1 MAISYPLSLPTTTSY
16 ASARMTARS
25 VVGVTKSPFTGA
37 QQVQKHQGQWWEWEA
52 HLAPMTRAS
61 AEEWIAFM
69 LSLNGQQGTFLL
81 GDPLGSTA
89 RGIASGTPLV
99 KGASQTGN
107 SLITDGWTASQTGIL
122 KAGDYF
128 QLGTGSSSKLYK
140 VLADANSDGSGDATF
155 DIFPA
160 INTAV
165 ADDLAITVASPKGL
179 FRLASNEMGFDLKQA
194 QQYGIAFSA
203 IGVV

>member
-1 MAISYPLSLPTTTSY
+1 MAISYPLSLPNTTSY

-37 QQVQKHQGQWWEWEA
+37 QQVQKHQGQHWEWEA
-52 HLAPMTRAS
+52 HLVPMTRAS

-69 LSLNGQQGTFLL
+69 LSLNGMQGTFLL
-81 GDPLGSTA
+81 GDPLGATA
-89 RGIASGTPLV
+89 LGVASGTPLV
-99 KGASQTGN
+99 KGASQTGS
-107 SLITDGWTASQTGIL
+107 SLITDGWTATQTGIL
-122 KAGDYF
+122 KSGDYF

-165 ADDLAITVASPKGL
+165 ANDATITVASPKGL

-194 QQYGIAFSA
+194 QRYGIAFSA
-203 IGVV
+203 IGVI

>member
-1 MAISYPLSLPTTTSY
+1 MI
-16 ASARMTARS
+16 
-25 VVGVTKSPFTGA
+25 
-37 QQVQKHQGQWWEWEA
+37 
-52 HLAPMTRAS
+52 
-61 AEEWIAFM
+61 
-69 LSLNGQQGTFLL
+69 SLNGQQGTFLL
-81 GDPLGSTA
+81 GDPLGSTV
-89 RGIASGTPLV
+89 RGVGTGTPLV

-155 DIFPA
+155 DIWPS

-165 ADDLAITVASPKGL
+165 ANDSALTIASAKGV

-194 QQYGIAFSA
+194 QFYGIAFSA

>member
-1 MAISYPLSLPTTTSY
+1 MAISYPLSLPNTTSY

-52 HLAPMTRAS
+52 HLAPMTRAN
-61 AEEWIAFM
+61 AEAWIAF
-69 LSLNGQQGTFLL
+69 LFSLNGMQGTFLL
-81 GDPLGSTA
+81 GDPLGSSPQGVGT
-89 RGIASGTPLV
+89 GTPLV

-128 QLGTGSSSKLYK
+128 QLGTSSSSKLYK
-140 VLADANSDGSGDATF
+140 ILADANSDGSGDATF

-165 ADDLAITVASPKGL
+165 ADDSALVVSSAKGL

-194 QQYGIAFSA
+194 QNYGIAFSA
-203 IGVV
+203 YGVI

>member
-1 MAISYPLSLPTTTSY
+1 MAITYPLSLPSVTDY

-25 VVGVTKSPFTGA
+25 VVGVSQSPFTGA
-37 QQVQKHQGQWWEWEA
+37 QQVQKHQGQWWEFDA
-52 HLAPMTRAS
+52 RLVPMSRAS
-61 AEEWIAFM
+61 AETWIAFL
-69 LSLNGQQGTFLL
+69 LSLNGMQGTFLL
-81 GDPLGSTA
+81 GDPLGTTA
-89 RGIASGTPLV
+89 RGVGSGTPLV
-99 KGASQTGN
+99 NGASQTGN

-140 VLADANSDGSGDATF
+140 VLNDANSDGSGNATF
-155 DIFPA
+155 DIFPE

-165 ADDLAITVASPKGL
+165 ADDTAITVSSAKGL
-179 FRLASNEMGFDLKQA
+179 FRLTSNEMGFDLQQA

-203 IGVV
+203 MGVV

>member
-1 MAISYPLSLPTTTSY
+1 MAITYPLSLPDATSY
-16 ASARMTARS
+16 RSARMTARS
-25 VVGVTKSPFTGA
+25 VVGVTRSPFTGS
-37 QQVQKHQGQWWEWEA
+37 QQVQKHQGQWWEFEA
-52 HLAPMTRAS
+52 ALAPMARAS
-61 AEEWIAFM
+61 AEGWIAFL

-81 GDPLGSTA
+81 GDPLGSTV
-89 RGIASGTPLV
+89 RGVGTGTPLV

-128 QLGTGSSSKLYK
+128 QLGSGSSSKLYK

-155 DIFPA
+155 DIWPS

-165 ADDLAITVASPKGL
+165 DNNSALTISSAKGA
-179 FRLASNEMGFDLKQA
+179 FRLASNEMGFDLQQA
-194 QQYGIAFSA
+194 QQYGLAFSA
-203 IGVV
+203 IGVI

>member
-1 MAISYPLSLPTTTSY
+1 MAITYPLSLPNTTSF
-16 ASARMTARS
+16 ASARMTAKS
-25 VVGVTKSPFTGA
+25 VVGISKSPFTGS
-37 QQVQKHQGQWWEWEA
+37 QQVQKHQGQWWEFEA
-52 HLAPMTRAS
+52 GLAPMTRAN
-61 AEEWIAFM
+61 AELWISFM
-69 LSLNGQQGTFLL
+69 ISLNGQQGTFLL
-81 GDPLGSTA
+81 GDPLGSTV
-89 RGIASGTPLV
+89 RGVGTGTPLV

-155 DIFPA
+155 DIWPS

-165 ADDLAITVASPKGL
+165 ANDSALTIASAKGV

-194 QQYGIAFSA
+194 QFYGIAFSA

>member
-1 MAISYPLSLPTTTSY
+1 MAITYPLSLPDATSY
-16 ASARMTARS
+16 RSARMTARS
-25 VVGVTKSPFTGA
+25 VVGITRSPFTGS
-37 QQVQKHQGQWWEWEA
+37 QQVQKHQGQWWEFEA
-52 HLAPMTRAS
+52 ALAPMARAS
-61 AEEWIAFM
+61 AEGWIAFL

-81 GDPLGSTA
+81 GDPLGSTV
-89 RGIASGTPLV
+89 RGVGTGTPLV

-128 QLGTGSSSKLYK
+128 QLGSGSSSKLYK

-155 DIFPA
+155 DIWPS

-165 ADDLAITVASPKGL
+165 ADNSALTISSAKGA
-179 FRLASNEMGFDLKQA
+179 FRLASNEMGFDLQQA
-194 QQYGIAFSA
+194 QQYGLAFSA
-203 IGVV
+203 IGVI

>member
-1 MAISYPLSLPTTTSY
+1 MAITYPLSLPNTTSFE
-16 ASARMTARS
+16 SARMTARS
-25 VVGVTKSPFTGA
+25 VVGISKSPFTGA
-37 QQVQKHQGQWWEWEA
+37 QQVQKHQGQWWEFETK
-52 HLAPMTRAS
+52 LVPMTRAN
-61 AEEWIAFM
+61 AEAWLAFM
-69 LSLNGQQGTFLL
+69 LSLNGIQGTFLL

-89 RGIASGTPLV
+89 RGVASGTPLV

-155 DIFPA
+155 DIFPS

-165 ADDLAITVASPKGL
+165 ADNTALTVSSAKGL
-179 FRLASNEMGFDLKQA
+179 FRLASNEMGFELQQA

>member
-1 MAISYPLSLPTTTSY
+1 MAISYPLSLPNTTSY

-25 VVGVTKSPFTGA
+25 VVGVSKSPFTGHT
-37 QQVQKHQGQWWEWEA
+37 QVQAHTGKWWEFEA
-52 HLAPMTRAS
+52 HLVPMTRAS

-81 GDPLGSTA
+81 GDPLGATA
-89 RGIASGTPLV
+89 RGIGTGTPLV
-99 KGASQTGN
+99 KGASQTGS

-155 DIFPA
+155 DIFPS

-165 ADDLAITVASPKGL
+165 ADDLAITVSSAKGL

-194 QQYGIAFSA
+194 QQYGLAFSA
-203 IGVV
+203 MGVV

>member
-1 MAISYPLSLPTTTSY
+1 MA
-16 ASARMTARS
+16 
-25 VVGVTKSPFTGA
+25 
-37 QQVQKHQGQWWEWEA
+37 
-52 HLAPMTRAS
+52 RAN
-61 AEEWIAFM
+61 AEGWIAFL

-81 GDPLGSTA
+81 GDPLGSTV
-89 RGIASGTPLV
+89 RGVGTGTPLV

-128 QLGTGSSSKLYK
+128 QLGSSSSSKLYK

-155 DIFPA
+155 DIWPS

-165 ADDLAITVASPKGL
+165 DNNSALTIASAKGA
-179 FRLASNEMGFDLKQA
+179 FRLASNEMGFDLQQA
-194 QQYGIAFSA
+194 QQYGLAFSA
-203 IGVV
+203 IGVI

>member
-1 MAISYPLSLPTTTSY
+1 MAISYPLSLPNTTSY

-25 VVGVTKSPFTGA
+25 VVGVSKSPFTGA
-37 QQVQKHQGQWWEWEA
+37 QQVQKHQGQWWEFEA
-52 HLAPMTRAS
+52 HLAPMARTN
-61 AEEWIAFM
+61 AEAWIAF
-69 LSLNGQQGTFLL
+69 LFSLNGMQGTFLL
-81 GDPLGSTA
+81 GDPLGSSPQGVGT
-89 RGIASGTPLV
+89 GTPLV

-128 QLGTGSSSKLYK
+128 QLGTSSSSKLYK

-155 DIFPA
+155 DIWPS

-165 ADDLAITVASPKGL
+165 ANDSAITVSSAKGL

-203 IGVV
+203 MGVV

>member
-1 MAISYPLSLPTTTSY
+1 MAITYPLSLPDATSY
-16 ASARMTARS
+16 QSATLTAKS
-25 VVGVTKSPFTGA
+25 VVGISRSPFTGA
-37 QQVQKHQGQWWEWEA
+37 QQVQKHQGQWWEFEGKLVP
-52 HLAPMTRAS
+52 LARAS
-61 AEEWIAFM
+61 AEAWIAFLM
-69 LSLNGQQGTFLL
+69 SLNGMQGTFLL
-81 GDPLGSTA
+81 GDPLATSP
-89 RGIASGTPLV
+89 RGVGTGTPLV
-99 KGASQTGN
+99 NGASQTGN

-140 VLADANSDGSGDATF
+140 VLNDANSDGSGNATF
-155 DIFPA
+155 DIWPS

-165 ADDLAITVASPKGL
+165 ADNTALTVSSAKGL
-179 FRLASNEMGFDLKQA
+179 FRLGGNEVGFNLQQA

>member
-1 MAISYPLSLPTTTSY
+1 MAISFPLSLPNTTSY
-16 ASARMTARS
+16 SSARMTARS

-52 HLAPMTRAS
+52 HLVPMTRAS

-81 GDPLGSTA
+81 GDPLGATA
-89 RGIASGTPLV
+89 RGVATGTPLV
-99 KGASQTGN
+99 KGASQTGS

-128 QLGTGSSSKLYK
+128 QLGTSSSSKLYK

-155 DIFPA
+155 DIFPS
-160 INTAV
+160 INVAV
-165 ADDLAITVASPKGL
+165 ANDATITVASPKGL

-194 QQYGIAFSA
+194 QNYGIAFSA
-203 IGVV
+203 YGVI

>member
-1 MAISYPLSLPTTTSY
+1 MAISYPLSLPNTTSF

-25 VVGVTKSPFTGA
+25 VVGVSESPFTGA
-37 QQVQKHQGQWWEWEA
+37 QQVQKHQGQWWEFEA
-52 HLAPMTRAS
+52 ALAPMTRAN
-61 AEEWIAFM
+61 AELWISF
-69 LSLNGQQGTFLL
+69 LISLNGQQGTFLL
-81 GDPLGSTA
+81 GDPLGSTV
-89 RGIASGTPLV
+89 RGVGTGTPLV

-107 SLITDGWTASQTGIL
+107 SLITDGWTATQTGIL

-128 QLGTGSSSKLYK
+128 QLGTGSTSKLYK

-155 DIFPA
+155 DIWPS

-165 ADDLAITVASPKGL
+165 ANDSALTVASAKGV

-194 QQYGIAFSA
+194 QFYGIAFSA
-203 IGVV
+203 RGVV

>member
-1 MAISYPLSLPTTTSY
+1 MAITYPLSLPNTTSY
-16 ASARMTARS
+16 RSARMTARS
-25 VVGVTKSPFTGA
+25 VVGVSKSPFTGA
-37 QQVQKHQGQWWEWEA
+37 QQVQKHQGQWWEVEA
-52 HLAPMTRAS
+52 ALAPMSRAY
-61 AEEWIAFM
+61 AELWISF
-69 LSLNGQQGTFLL
+69 LISLNGMQGTFLL
-81 GDPLGSTA
+81 GDPLGSTV
-89 RGIASGTPLV
+89 RGVGTGTPLV

-107 SLITDGWTASQTGIL
+107 SLITDGWTATQTGIL

-128 QLGTGSSSKLYK
+128 QLGTASSSKRYK

-155 DIFPA
+155 DIWPS

-165 ADDLAITVASPKGL
+165 ADNAALTVSSAKGV

-194 QQYGIAFSA
+194 QFYGIAFSA

>member
-1 MAISYPLSLPTTTSY
+1 MAITYPLSLPNTTSY
-16 ASARMTARS
+16 RSARMTARS
-25 VVGVTKSPFTGA
+25 VVGVSKSPFTGA
-37 QQVQKHQGQWWEWEA
+37 QQVQKHQGQWWEFEA
-52 HLAPMTRAS
+52 ALAPMSRAY
-61 AEEWIAFM
+61 AELWISF
-69 LSLNGQQGTFLL
+69 LISLNGMQGTFLL
-81 GDPLGSTA
+81 GDPLGSTV
-89 RGIASGTPLV
+89 RGVCTGTPLV

-107 SLITDGWTASQTGIL
+107 SLITDGWTATQTGIL

-128 QLGTGSSSKLYK
+128 QLGTASSSKLYK

-155 DIFPA
+155 DIWPS

-165 ADDLAITVASPKGL
+165 ADNAALTVSSAKGV

-194 QQYGIAFSA
+194 QFYGIAFSA